1 MGLKNTNYKKNKSRK
16 FFFYGSYFFSV
27 LSYKL
32 AICFSNASIFILAS
46 ESFCFS
52 RSTTAAGAP
61 ETNLSFESFF
71 STEVQRLFL

>member
-1 MGLKNTNYKKNKSRK
+1 MGLKNTNYKKIRAVNS
-16 FFFYGSYFFSV
+16 FFYGSYFFSV
-27 LSYKL
+27 FSYKL

-71 STEVQRLFL
+71 STDI